1 MVEERK
7 KLIFQMSGGNKRK
20 LSIAMALAGNT
31 KILYLDEPTS
41 GMDPVSRRAIWDI
54 LKELKKEKTIILT
67 THQLEEAEFLADRKL
82 LILGDSDYIKKKFGV
97 GYRLG
102 ISLKLNEDLNQES
115 LTKFKNDIQTLV
127 LNSVVGSA
135 NDMESTKNDLN
146 FVLPFVSQNQFA
158 GLFFSLEKLKENHP
172 ISVIK

>member
-1 MVEERK
+1 MVLCQK
-7 KLIFQMSGGNKRK
+7 VYFNLNFNNISSFYIG
-20 LSIAMALAGNT
+20 
-31 KILYLDEPTS
+31 
-41 GMDPVSRRAIWDI
+41 
-54 LKELKKEKTIILT
+54 
-67 THQLEEAEFLADRKL
+67 KL

>member
-67 THQLEEAEFLADRKL
+67 THQLEEAEFLADR
-82 LILGDSDYIKKKFGV
+82 I
-97 GYRLG
+97 G
-102 ISLKLNEDLNQES
+102 IMSK
-115 LTKFKNDIQTLV
+115 
-127 LNSVVGSA
+127 
-135 NDMESTKNDLN
+135 
-146 FVLPFVSQNQFA
+146 
-158 GLFFSLEKLKENHP
+158 GLF
-172 ISVIK
+172 